1 MGQASQCLH
10 FSFNDNPL
18 DRAGEPQ
25 HFLNVC
31 VMCFEGIFF
40 DSYITVDKVCKF
52 LQAPTFSSFLS
63 VGRLCFSFSMLLPH
77 NGAKILLRTRKH
89 INRTHMRYA
98 RELV

>member
-1 MGQASQCLH
+1 MEGGRAASQCLH

-63 VGRLCFSFSMLLPH
+63 VGRLVFLSPCCSHTMGPKSCSGQG
-77 NGAKILLRTRKH
+77 NI
-89 INRTHMRYA
+89 
-98 RELV
+98 

>member
-52 LQAPTFSSFLS
+52 L
-63 VGRLCFSFSMLLPH
+63 
-77 NGAKILLRTRKH
+77 
-89 INRTHMRYA
+89 
-98 RELV
+98 